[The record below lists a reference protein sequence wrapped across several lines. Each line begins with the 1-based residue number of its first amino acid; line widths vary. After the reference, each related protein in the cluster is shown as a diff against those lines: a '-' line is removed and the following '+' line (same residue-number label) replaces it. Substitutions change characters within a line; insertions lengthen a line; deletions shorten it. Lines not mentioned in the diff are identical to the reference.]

1 MKRLLQWLNAPG
13 AGGPHTV
20 QKLRNPFDL
29 DTPLSYFGD
38 DPKDVFT
45 IRHAV
50 EGIQIWGGSGGGKS
64 SSSGA
69 HLALALLKSGAGGI
83 VFTVKPDEP
92 RIWKKYCALTG
103 RLNDLI
109 IFAPT
114 EPWRFN
120 PIEYSYRQAHSG
132 HVTENI
138 VNLFASLAEVLGR
151 GAGQNTPDYWAR
163 AMNQLTRNAVD
174 LAAISRGTPTLD
186 LISRTIVTAPQSP
199 EEARADAWQR
209 TSLCYKLIEEGER
222 RPKTAI
228 QQADWPQVVRFWLQE
243 FPTLS
248 SRTRSCIVSTFS
260 TIAEVFLR
268 GELRR
273 LFGGV
278 TNVTPE
284 ATFAGKILLLALPI
298 KQFGELGRLAQVLW
312 KHLWQKA
319 AEARDITTNPR
330 HVFLWADESQ
340 HFISRADPLFL
351 TTSRSAKVI
360 TVLLTQNVPNYLS
373 VLSRAEVDSL
383 LGNLATKIWH
393 RNSCT
398 VTNTLAAETI
408 ARSRQ
413 FRWTTGLSMN
423 DAAFGGQ
430 RLSHNVG
437 GSDGVELELLP
448 GDFQFLR
455 SGGPENR
462 FEVDAIIYQAGRLWA
477 GSGKNYLRVTF
488 NQKDYV

>member
-1 MKRLLQWLNAPG
+1 MKRLLQWLNTNATGRSRVVRRPL
-13 AGGPHTV
+13 A
-20 QKLRNPFDL
+20 PFDL

-50 EGIQIWGGSGGGKS
+50 EGIQIWGNSGGGKS

-69 HLALALLKSGAGGI
+69 HLALALLRSGAGGI
-83 VFTVKPDEP
+83 IFTVKPDEP
-92 RIWKKYCALTG
+92 RVWKRFCAATG

-109 IFAPT
+109 VFSPT

-120 PIEYSYRQAHSG
+120 PIEYSYRQANSG
-132 HVTENI
+132 HVTENV
-138 VNLFASLAEVLGR
+138 VNLFASLAEVLDR
-151 GAGQNTPDYWAR
+151 GAGQSTPDYWAR
-163 AMNQLTRNAVD
+163 AMNQLCRNAVD
-174 LAAISRGTPTLD
+174 LAAIARGTPSLD
-186 LISRTIVTAPQSP
+186 LISNIIATAPQSP
-199 EEARADAWQR
+199 EEARSDAWQR
-209 TSLCYKLIEEGER
+209 SSLCFKCLKEGER
-222 RPKTAI
+222 RPKSAI
-228 QQADWPQVVRFWLQE
+228 QQTDWPQVVRFWLQE
-243 FPTLS
+243 FPALS
-248 SRTRSCIVSTFS
+248 SRTRSCVVSTFS
-260 TIAEVFLR
+260 TIAETFLR

-273 LFGGV
+273 LFGGI

-298 KQFGELGRLAQVLW
+298 KQFGEMGRLAQVLW

-319 AEARDITTNPR
+319 AEARDVQTNPR
-330 HVFLWADESQ
+330 HVFMWADESQ
-340 HFISRADPLFL
+340 HFISRSDPLFL

-360 TVLLTQNVPNYLS
+360 TVLLTQNVPNYSS
-373 VLSRAEVDSL
+373 VLSRPEVDSL

-413 FRWTTGLSMN
+413 FRWSTGLSMSHGES
-423 DAAFGGQ
+423 GGQ
-430 RLSHNVG
+430 RTSHNVG

-455 SGGPENR
+455 AGGPENQ
-462 FEVDAIIYQAGRLWA
+462 FEVDSIIYQAGRLWA

-488 NQKDYV
+488 NQKDYA

>member
-1 MKRLLQWLNAPG
+1 MKRLFQWLNAPAA
-13 AGGPHTV
+13 AGPRVVH
-20 QKLRNPFDL
+20 KPRDPFDL
-29 DTPLSYFGD
+29 DTPLAYFGD
-38 DPKDVFT
+38 DIFS

-50 EGIQIWGGSGGGKS
+50 EGIQVWGSSGGGKS
-64 SSSGA
+64 SSTGA
-69 HLALALLKSGAGGI
+69 HLALSLLKSGAGGI
-83 VFTVKPDEP
+83 IFTVKPDEP
-92 RIWKKYCALTG
+92 RIWKKFCAHTG

-109 IFAPT
+109 VFSPT

-120 PIEYSYRQAHSG
+120 PIEYSYRQANSG

-138 VNLFASLAEVLGR
+138 VNLFASLAEVLDR
-151 GAGQNTPDYWAR
+151 GAGQSTPDYWAR
-163 AMNQLTRNAVD
+163 AMNQLTRNAID
-174 LAAISRGTPTLD
+174 LASIARGIPTLD
-186 LISRTIVTAPQSP
+186 LISIIISTAPQNP
-199 EEARADAWQR
+199 EEVRSDAWR
-209 TSLCYKLIEEGER
+209 RSSLCYKLIKEGER

-228 QQADWPQVVRFWLQE
+228 QNADWGPTVRFWLQE
-243 FPTLS
+243 FPALS

-260 TIAEVFLR
+260 TICEVFLR
-268 GELRR
+268 GELAR
-273 LFGGV
+273 LFGGI

-330 HVFLWADESQ
+330 HVFMWADESQ

-360 TVLLTQNVPNYLS
+360 TVLLTQNVGNYLS

-413 FRWTTGLSMN
+413 FHWTTGLSMS
-423 DAAFGGQ
+423 DAAAGDQ

-437 GSDGVELELLP
+437 GSDGVEFDLLP

-455 SGGPENR
+455 SGGPEHG
-462 FEVDAIIYQAGRLWA
+462 FEVDAIIYQAGRIWS